1 MDCFEVLGINPT
13 KDTKEIK
20 RAYSKMLQLH
30 SPESDP
36 EGFQKIREAY
46 EEATAKS
53 YEEDTSTKTLTPI
66 DEFMLKFKACYD
78 NFEKR
83 IDQNSW
89 RELLDSDICLN
100 IETGK
105 EIGERILAFI
115 MENYNFP
122 YEIWSL
128 FNSYFSWSNKKEKL
142 YQQYPKNFIDF
153 VVYKTSNKTYFR
165 YEYVKKCEPGREEYF
180 LTEYSKASNALE
192 EYDLYNARKSLEN
205 AKEVCSDHPDLLVL
219 TSRYLMTNGQLEE
232 AKAIL
237 DKAIEDNENDLFACY
252 YRGNLFFRLGRL
264 KDAYK
269 DYKKVLE
276 INPDFID
283 VLYSIGKCCIS
294 LLKYEEAAGY
304 FEKLT
309 DMVQY
314 NRDARTLLNCAY
326 SFQIDNLIS
335 LVEENPEDTNIKFKL
350 AKAYYACRKLDES
363 FNVLSEIEQ
372 KVQMT
377 SEMYILLCKVL
388 FDLDKKELSYAT
400 ACKAFEL
407 YPQDP
412 GVTFYKACML
422 DEFEK
427 YEEAIDYYDKT
438 ITLKPDDAVAFSNKA
453 FALNKLKSYSEALDS
468 ANQAIKL
475 DAYMAHAY
483 KNKAEALLGLE
494 LYQECL
500 EACEEALNIYAYL
513 IDVYVIKMKLFVKV
527 GQFDEALNVFNK
539 AVDNGLRDSRLLCG
553 KANVLRLTQKY
564 DEAINFCDQ
573 AIELNENDK
582 DVYYCKGLCFYSM
595 EKYNEAIKSF
605 DVSIQKNNRL
615 GSAYYYKI
623 LSLLNS
629 SRQDE
634 ALREL
639 EKAISMK
646 LKYID
651 RFYEIK
657 GDVLVF
663 QNKNNEAIIEYK
675 KAIEIDPSNSAYY
688 YAVGY
693 NLNNLS
699 RFDDALQYLN
709 KAVELDPTV
718 TNYFICRSHSFYSLG
733 KYKACIDEC
742 EKALE
747 IEPEYIPAL
756 RNKGWALY
764 KLDNTEEAEK
774 ICQNALRLDGS
785 NTNLL
790 YLKLNLLKKKGLNQ
804 EALIVCDRIH
814 EIDPEDQEIISIR
827 QELLQGN
834 KAKKGFLGS
843 IFGK

>member
-1 MDCFEVLGINPT
+1 MDCFEVLGISPT
-13 KDTKEIK
+13 KDIKEIK
-20 RAYSKMLQLH
+20 RAYSKMLQIH
-30 SPESDP
+30 SPETDP

-46 EEATAKS
+46 EEALAKTN
-53 YEEDTSTKTLTPI
+53 EEDTSNKALTPV
-66 DEFMLKFKACYD
+66 DEFMLKFKDCYD

-83 IDQNSW
+83 IDEKSW
-89 RELLDSDICLN
+89 RELLDSDICVN

-105 EIGERILAFI
+105 EIGDRILAFI
-115 MENYNFP
+115 MGNYNFP
-122 YEIWSL
+122 YEIWVL
-128 FNSYFSWSNKKEKL
+128 FDSYFSWTKKKEKL
-142 YQQYPKNFIDF
+142 YQQFPKNFIDF
-153 VVYKTSNKTYFR
+153 VVYKISNKSYFR
-165 YEYVKKCEPGREEYF
+165 YEYVKNCEPGREEYF

-192 EYDLYNARKSLEN
+192 DYDLYNAKKSLEN
-205 AKEVCSDHPDLLVL
+205 AKEVLSDHPDLLIL

-232 AKAIL
+232 AKEIL
-237 DKAIEDNENDLFACY
+237 DKIIEDNDKDLFAYY
-252 YRGNLFFRLGRL
+252 YRGNLFFRIGRFS
-264 KDAYK
+264 DAYE

-276 INPDFID
+276 MYPDFIE

-294 LLKYEEAAGY
+294 LLKYEEAAEY
-304 FEKLT
+304 LEKLT

-314 NRDARTLLNCAY
+314 NRDARILLNSAY
-326 SFQIDNLIS
+326 CFQIDKLIS
-335 LVEENPEDTNIKFKL
+335 LVEENPEDTDIKFKL
-350 AKAYYACRKLDES
+350 AKAYYVCHKFDDC
-363 FNVLSEIEQ
+363 FNVLREIEQ
-372 KVQMT
+372 KMQLT
-377 SEMYILLCKVL
+377 SEMYVLLCKVL
-388 FDLDKKELSYAT
+388 FDLGKKELSYT
-400 ACKAFEL
+400 TISKACEL
-407 YPQDP
+407 YPQDHD
-412 GVTFYKACML
+412 VTLYKACML

-427 YEEAIDYYDKT
+427 YEEAIDYYEKA
-438 ITLKPDDAVAFSNKA
+438 ITLKPDDAVAHSNKA
-453 FALNKLKSYSEALDS
+453 FALNKLKRYNEALES

-500 EACEEALNIYAYL
+500 DACEEALNIYVYL

-527 GQFDEALNVFNK
+527 GQFDEAMNVFNK
-539 AVDNGLRDSRLLCG
+539 AMDIGLRDSRLLCA

-582 DVYYCKGLCFYSM
+582 DVYYVKGLCFYSK
-595 EKYNEAIKSF
+595 EKYNEAIDCF
-605 DVSIQKNNRL
+605 DNSIQRNNKL

-639 EKAISMK
+639 EKAISLN

-651 RFYEIK
+651 RFYELK

-663 QNKNNEAIIEYK
+663 QNKYNEAIGEYK
-675 KAIEIDPSNSAYY
+675 KAIEIEPSNSAYY

-699 RFDDALQYLN
+699 KFEDALKYLN
-709 KAVELDPTV
+709 KAIELDPTV
-718 TNYFICRSHSFYSLG
+718 ANYYICKSHSFYSLG
-733 KYKACIDEC
+733 KYKACVDEC

-747 IEPEYIPAL
+747 IEPEFIPAL

-764 KLDNTEEAEK
+764 KLDKIEEAEK
-774 ICQNALRLDGS
+774 ICQNALRLDG
-785 NTNLL
+785 NNINLL

-814 EIDPEDQEIISIR
+814 EITPEDREIISIR

-834 KAKKGFLGS
+834 KTKKGFLS
-843 IFGK
+843 NIFGK